1 MVHKN
6 FHFEIIE
13 RVNGIPQII
22 KSEFSTIW
30 KLSLLSFVIAALTGA
45 LYRYGFLGSLPYGLH
60 LSNIRH
66 AHSHLMFFNWITPP
80 IMIWMAAV
88 VLSSGNAKS
97 LRYFKISL
105 YTMMILGFLSWPFFL
120 LYGYRSVTI
129 GSASLPFAAIIS
141 GMVMLTW
148 YGFVG
153 IYFSRRKKLQS
164 TLPLLL
170 FDAALV
176 ALIVSSLGAW
186 GVSVY
191 QFSSLES
198 PLISKALTSFFLSV
212 FTEGWVV
219 LGVLGVIWSVTE
231 RSKTDITT
239 SGNGYWV
246 PLLFGSMLIFPY
258 SLDQSILTPA
268 MIYSAKVGILLILIS
283 LVYHL
288 YGLTRTSLISSSV
301 WLAVLL
307 FLGLKMIFQIGAL
320 LPTEIWPG
328 EHGLRIL
335 YLHLLLLGFG
345 STALIAAFYP
355 DSERPAKWVYI
366 VSTGT
371 VLLTLAMF
379 SGYWPNVFIPDNL
392 VYYLAIAALLPVPPM
407 IWLLFRKL

>member
-1 MVHKN
+1 MVQSK
-6 FHFEIIE
+6 FHFEITE
-13 RVNGIPQII
+13 RVSKIPQII

-45 LYRYGFLGSLPYGLH
+45 LYRYGFLGSLPFGLH

-80 IMIWMAAV
+80 IMIWMAAL
-88 VLSSGNAKS
+88 VLSPGKTKS
-97 LRYFKISL
+97 VRYFKICL
-105 YTMMILGFLSWPFFL
+105 NTMMILGLLSWPFFL
-120 LYGYRSVTI
+120 LYGYRSITI

-148 YGFVG
+148 YGFG
-153 IYFSRRKKLQS
+153 GLYYSRRKKLQA

-176 ALIVSSLGAW
+176 ALVVSSLGAW

-212 FTEGWVV
+212 FTEGWVM

-231 RSKTDITT
+231 RSNLGVKM
-239 SGNGYWV
+239 SPNWLWV

-268 MIYSAKVGILLILIS
+268 MIYSAKVGILLIFIS
-283 LVYHL
+283 LAFHL
-288 YGLTRTSLISSSV
+288 YGLTKTSLISSSV

-345 STALIAAFYP
+345 STALIAAFYI
-355 DSERPAKWVYI
+355 DTERLAKWFYI
-366 VSTGT
+366 VSAGT
-371 VLLTLAMF
+371 VLLTLGMF
-379 SGYWPNVFIPDNL
+379 SGYWPKSYIPDNL
-392 VYYLAIAALLPVPPM
+392 IYWLAVAAMLPVPPM
-407 IWLLFRKL
+407 IWLLVRKL